1 MCALHV
7 SSANREIVVG
17 ARESDVIESR
27 WVDDLQ
33 SYVKPY
39 WEHLL
44 NGPWAEGVTSGTLTV
59 PEMQGWMIQLYPF
72 IHAFPK
78 FLAEAL
84 IKCEDDYSRGF
95 YIMNIRVE
103 KAHAEQWLWMG
114 EGFGAQ
120 REDMLALASSE
131 RQLLRD
137 VQSLNDWLWYINTK
151 GSLAEAA
158 AATSFA
164 IEGMAGDIAR
174 KVTAGFEHYRGES
187 AVDLSPKTYR
197 WMRQHAHYDDEH
209 PKIALQIVQRYAT
222 TEALRTRAMLAAKR
236 SLQLLDNALITAY
249 QAYSE
254 TRRVN
259 LQAIERRKQVV
270 SIPFPDRR
278 LEQRRLLSPRTAH
291 AEHAVH

>member
-1 MCALHV
+1 
-7 SSANREIVVG
+7 
-17 ARESDVIESR
+17 
-27 WVDDLQ
+27 
-33 SYVKPY
+33 
-39 WEHLL
+39 
-44 NGPWAEGVTSGTLTV
+44 
-59 PEMQGWMIQLYPF
+59 
-72 IHAFPK
+72 
-78 FLAEAL
+78 
-84 IKCEDDYSRGF
+84 
-95 YIMNIRVE
+95 VE

-164 IEGMAGDIAR
+164 FEGMAGDIAR
-174 KVTAGFEHYRGES
+174 KVTAGFEHYRDES
-187 AVDLSPKTYR
+187 VVDLSPKTYL

-209 PKIALQIVQRYAT
+209 PKIALEIVQRYAT
-222 TEALRTRAMLAAKR
+222 TETLRTRAMLAAKR

-259 LQAIERRKQVV
+259 LQVNERRKEEVA
-270 SIPFPDRR
+270 IPFPDRR
-278 LEQRRLLSPRTAH
+278 LEQRRLSSRGTGH

>member
-1 MCALHV
+1 
-7 SSANREIVVG
+7 
-17 ARESDVIESR
+17 
-27 WVDDLQ
+27 
-33 SYVKPY
+33 
-39 WEHLL
+39 
-44 NGPWAEGVTSGTLTV
+44 
-59 PEMQGWMIQLYPF
+59 
-72 IHAFPK
+72 
-78 FLAEAL
+78 
-84 IKCEDDYSRGF
+84 
-95 YIMNIRVE
+95 MNIRVE

-114 EGFGAQ
+114 EGFGAR

-174 KVTAGFEHYRGES
+174 KVTAGFEHYRDES
-187 AVDLSPKTYR
+187 VVDLSPKTYR

-209 PKIALQIVQRYAT
+209 PKIALEIVQRYAT
-222 TEALRTRAMLAAKR
+222 TETLRTRAMLAAKR

-254 TRRVN
+254 TRRVD
-259 LQAIERRKQVV
+259 LQAIERRKQEVA
-270 SIPFPDRR
+270 IPFPDRR
-278 LEQRRLLSPRTAH
+278 LEQRLLSPWVDVSRGRGTPSTPYTEAYIYPRRVRFRTRRISLA
-291 AEHAVH
+291 APIEPWL

>member
-1 MCALHV
+1 
-7 SSANREIVVG
+7 
-17 ARESDVIESR
+17 
-27 WVDDLQ
+27 
-33 SYVKPY
+33 
-39 WEHLL
+39 
-44 NGPWAEGVTSGTLTV
+44 
-59 PEMQGWMIQLYPF
+59 
-72 IHAFPK
+72 
-78 FLAEAL
+78 
-84 IKCEDDYSRGF
+84 
-95 YIMNIRVE
+95 
-103 KAHAEQWLWMG
+103 
-114 EGFGAQ
+114 
-120 REDMLALASSE
+120 
-131 RQLLRD
+131 
-137 VQSLNDWLWYINTK
+137 
-151 GSLAEAA
+151 
-158 AATSFA
+158 
-164 IEGMAGDIAR
+164 MAGDIAR

-259 LQAIERRKQVV
+259 LQAIERRKQEV